1 MKLDQE
7 NQSGTSSIMGYGDL
21 LKFMKPYLKRHW
33 GAVAVLVVLVLG
45 LAALSR
51 AIPFLIGMVAER
63 GFQNKDVAFLA
74 TAALIYLGIE
84 ITRTLFEFSQFS
96 LFSFLGN
103 RIIHEVRVDLVKHVQ
118 KMPLEFFN
126 QNSTGRIVTR
136 LTNDPNTLAEL
147 FTDGV
152 VTAFVQTVILASI
165 LISLLFISVKLTLL
179 SLLLVPLFTYLA
191 YWLTEKIKL
200 ILVDQKKKL
209 AEINGFL
216 AENFNGMKIVQILN
230 QQKKSIH
237 QMKNLSNDYW
247 NLNMK
252 SVKAY
257 ALMQPS
263 MNLLNASVVISA
275 LYLAGGAAIRGE
287 IALAALIAFVLNSQ
301 DIIHPIREILE
312 KYQQFQNSLTSADRL
327 KTLFS
332 HPQENFDETLAVES
346 KFKGKIE
353 FKDVTFRYQ
362 KHLPKVLE
370 DVSLTVQPGQ
380 SLALTG
386 RTGSGKTTFASL
398 LLRLYEINEG
408 EILIDGKNLLQISPL
423 DLRRRFALIQQDPY
437 LFKGS
442 LKENIV
448 LGDPTITDHH
458 LNHAFQLVGFKDY
471 LSRTGRDLDFKV
483 LEKGSNL
490 SLGERQLIAFL
501 RVLSRDPDVVILDE
515 ATANVDSE
523 TESLIQKATL
533 EIMKNKTCIIIA
545 HRLSTIEN
553 CDHMIVLSR
562 GKIIK
567 QGPPREL
574 LKQSEVKQELE
585 TVH

>member
-7 NQSGTSSIMGYGDL
+7 NLDNTKSIMGYGDL
-21 LKFMKPYLKRHW
+21 IQFMKPYLKRHW
-33 GAVAVLVVLVLG
+33 GLVALLVLLVFS

-51 AIPFLIGMVAER
+51 AVPFLIGMAAEK

-74 TAALIYLGIE
+74 TAALMYLGIE

-103 RIIHEVRVDLVKHVQ
+103 RIIHEVRVDLIKHVQ

-152 VTAFVQTVILASI
+152 VTAFVQTVILTSI
-165 LISLLFISVKLTLL
+165 LISLLIISVKLTLL
-179 SLLLVPLFTYLA
+179 SLILVPLFTYIA

-200 ILVDQKKKL
+200 ILMDQKKKL

-230 QQKKSIH
+230 QQKKSMD
-237 QMKNLSNDYW
+237 QMKQLSNENW
-247 NLNMK
+247 KLNMK

-275 LYLAGGAAIRGE
+275 LYLAGGSALRGE

-332 HPQENFDETLAVES
+332 HPEEKFDETAIVQS
-346 KFKGKIE
+346 QFKGRIE

-362 KHLPKVLE
+362 KDLPTVLE
-370 DVSLTVQPGQ
+370 KVSIDIQPGK

-386 RTGSGKTTFASL
+386 RTGSGKTTFVSL
-398 LLRLYEINEG
+398 LLRFYDISEG
-408 EILIDGKNLLQISPL
+408 EILIDGQSILDISPL

-437 LFKGS
+437 LFRGT

-448 LGDPTITDHH
+448 LGDKSITEAH
-458 LNHAFQLVGFKDY
+458 LEQAFELVGFKDY
-471 LSRTGRDLDFKV
+471 LNRTGRDLSFEV
-483 LEKGSNL
+483 LEKGNNL

-501 RVLSRDPDVVILDE
+501 RVLSRDPDIVILDE

-533 EIMKNKTCIIIA
+533 EIMKNKTCLIIA

-553 CDHMIVLSR
+553 CDHMVVLSR
-562 GKIIK
+562 GKIIN
-567 QGPPREL
+567 QGSPKVL
-574 LKQSEVKQELE
+574 LRQSEIKKELE
-585 TVH
+585 SV

>member
-7 NQSGTSSIMGYGDL
+7 NQNETRSIMGYGDL
-21 LKFMKPYLKRHW
+21 FIFMKPYLKRHW
-33 GAVAVLVVLVLG
+33 GTVALLVILIFI

-51 AIPFLIGMVAER
+51 AVPFLIGLAAER

-74 TAALIYLGIE
+74 TAALIYLGLE
-84 ITRTLFEFSQFS
+84 ISKTIFEFGQFS

-118 KMPLEFFN
+118 KLPLDFFN

-152 VTAFVQTVILASI
+152 VTAFVQSVILVSI
-165 LISLLFISVKLTLL
+165 LVALMIISVKLTLL
-179 SLLLVPLFTYLA
+179 SLILVPVFTYIA
-191 YWLTEKIKL
+191 YWLTEKIKI
-200 ILVDQKKKL
+200 ILMSQKKKL

-216 AENFNGMKIVQILN
+216 AENFNGMKIIQILN
-230 QQKKSIH
+230 QQNASKK
-237 QMKNLSNDYW
+237 QMKSLSHEYW
-247 NLNMK
+247 NLSMK

-275 LYLAGGAAIRGE
+275 LYLAGSSALSGE
-287 IALAALIAFVLNSQ
+287 MAMAALIAFVLNSQ

-327 KTLFS
+327 KTLFNQKAES
-332 HPQENFDETLAVES
+332 FDENIEVTKRFHGNVD
-346 KFKGKIE
+346 FKN
-353 FKDVTFRYQ
+353 VSFRYQ
-362 KHLPKVLE
+362 PSLPWVLKNI
-370 DVSLTVQPGQ
+370 SLSVPQGK

-386 RTGSGKTTFASL
+386 RTGSGKTTFVSL
-398 LLRLYEINEG
+398 MLRFYDVTDG
-408 EILIDGKNLLQISPL
+408 QILIDNQNVNDVSQLE
-423 DLRRRFALIQQDPY
+423 LRKRIALIQQDPY
-437 LFKGS
+437 LFKGT
-442 LKENIV
+442 LKENII
-448 LGDPTITDHH
+448 LGDETITDVH
-458 LNHAFQLVGFKDY
+458 LNRAFGLVGFHDY
-471 LSRTGRDLDFKV
+471 LRRTGRDLGFVV

-501 RVLSRDPDVVILDE
+501 RVLARDPDIVILDE

-533 EIMKNKTCIIIA
+533 EIMKNKTCLIIA
-545 HRLSTIEN
+545 HRLSTIEK
-553 CDHMIVLSR
+553 CDHMVILSR
-562 GKIIK
+562 GEISK
-567 QGPPREL
+567 QGTPQEL
-574 LKQSEVKQELE
+574 LRRKEVLEELE
-585 TVH
+585 S

>member
-7 NQSGTSSIMGYGDL
+7 NQSGTKSIMGYGDL
-21 LKFMKPYLKRHW
+21 FRFMKPYLKRHW
-33 GAVAVLVVLVLG
+33 GTVALLALLVFS

-51 AIPFLIGMVAER
+51 AIPFLIGLAAER
-63 GFQNKDVAFLA
+63 GFQNKDIAFLA
-74 TAALIYLGIE
+74 TAALLYLGIE
-84 ITRTLFEFSQFS
+84 ITRTIFEFGQFS

-152 VTAFVQTVILASI
+152 VTAFVQSVILVSI
-165 LISLLFISVKLTLL
+165 LISLLIISVQLTLL
-179 SLLLVPLFTYLA
+179 SLILVPVFTYIA

-200 ILVDQKKKL
+200 ILMDQKKKL

-216 AENFNGMKIVQILN
+216 AESFNGMKIIQILN
-230 QQKKSIH
+230 QQKKSMN
-237 QMKNLSNDYW
+237 QMKQLSNDYW

-275 LYLAGGAAIRGE
+275 LYLAGGSAIRGE

-332 HPQENFDETLAVES
+332 HPDEKFDETLEVTT
-346 KFKGKIE
+346 KFKGQVE
-353 FKDVTFRYQ
+353 FKNVTFHYQ
-362 KHLPKVLE
+362 KDLPAVLNQ
-370 DVSLTVQPGQ
+370 VSLQIQPGK

-386 RTGSGKTTFASL
+386 RTGSGKTTFVSL
-398 LLRLYEINEG
+398 LLRFYDISSG
-408 EILIDGKNLLQISPL
+408 QILIDGQNIQEISPL
-423 DLRRRFALIQQDPY
+423 VLRRRMALIQQDPY
-437 LFKGS
+437 LFKGT
-442 LKENIV
+442 LKDNII
-448 LGDPTITDHH
+448 LGDTTISDDD
-458 LNHAFQLVGFKDY
+458 LNHAFELVGFKDY
-471 LSRTGRDLDFKV
+471 LNRTGRSLNFEV

-501 RVLSRDPDVVILDE
+501 RVLSRDPDLVILDE

-523 TESLIQKATL
+523 TENLIQKATL
-533 EIMKNKTCIIIA
+533 EIMKNKTCVIIA

-553 CDHMIVLSR
+553 CDHMVVLSR
-562 GKIIK
+562 GKIIN
-567 QGPPREL
+567 QGPPKTL
-574 LKQSEVKQELE
+574 LRQSEIKKELE
-585 TVH
+585 SV

>member
-7 NQSGTSSIMGYGDL
+7 NQNGTKSIMGYGDL
-21 LKFMKPYLKRHW
+21 FRFMKPYLKRHW
-33 GAVAVLVVLVLG
+33 GMVALLVVLVLS

-51 AIPFLIGMVAER
+51 AIPFLIGMAAER
-63 GFQNKDVAFLA
+63 GFQNKDIAFLA
-74 TAALIYLGIE
+74 TAALLYLGIE
-84 ITRTLFEFSQFS
+84 ITKTIFEFGQFS

-165 LISLLFISVKLTLL
+165 LISLLIISVSLTLQAL
-179 SLLLVPLFTYLA
+179 ILVPIFTYIA

-200 ILVDQKKKL
+200 ILMDQKKKL

-216 AENFNGMKIVQILN
+216 AESFNGMKIIQILN
-230 QQKKSIH
+230 QQKKSTAH
-237 QMKNLSNDYW
+237 MNQLSSDYW

-275 LYLAGGAAIRGE
+275 LYLAGGSAIKGE

-332 HPQENFDETLAVES
+332 HPDEKFDETIEVQS
-346 KFKGKIE
+346 KLKGNIE
-353 FKDVTFRYQ
+353 FQNVTFRYQ
-362 KHLPKVLE
+362 KDLPAVL
-370 DVSLTVQPGQ
+370 DQVSLNIKPGQ

-386 RTGSGKTTFASL
+386 RTGSGKTTFVSL
-398 LLRLYEINEG
+398 LLRFYDISDG
-408 EILIDGKNLLQISPL
+408 QILIDGQNIQEISPL
-423 DLRRRFALIQQDPY
+423 ILRRRMALIQQDPY
-437 LFKGS
+437 LFKGT
-442 LKENIV
+442 LKDNII
-448 LGDPTITDHH
+448 LGDSTITDQQ
-458 LNHAFQLVGFKDY
+458 LNHAFELVGFKDY
-471 LSRTGRDLDFKV
+471 LSRTGRSLDFEV

-501 RVLSRDPDVVILDE
+501 RVLSRDPDLVILDE

-523 TESLIQKATL
+523 TENLIQKATL
-533 EIMKNKTCIIIA
+533 EIMKNKTCVIIA

-553 CDHMIVLSR
+553 CDHMVVLSR
-562 GKIIK
+562 GQIID
-567 QGPPREL
+567 QGPPKVL
-574 LKQSEVKQELE
+574 LRRNEIKQELE
-585 TVH
+585 SV

>member
-7 NQSGTSSIMGYGDL
+7 NIKSQDSMGYVDL
-21 LKFMKPYLKRHW
+21 FHFMKPYLRRHW
-33 GAVAVLVVLVLG
+33 GLVALLVLLVLL

-51 AIPFLIGMVAER
+51 AVPFLIGMAAEK

-74 TAALIYLGIE
+74 TAAALYLILE
-84 ITRTLFEFSQFS
+84 VTRTFFEFGQFS

-118 KMPLEFFN
+118 KLPLEFFN
-126 QNSTGRIVTR
+126 QNSVGRIVTR

-152 VTAFVQTVILASI
+152 VTVFVQSVI
-165 LISLLFISVKLTLL
+165 LISVFVALMLISWKLTLM
-179 SLLLVPLFTYLA
+179 SLILVPLFTYLA
-191 YWLTEKIKL
+191 YWLTEKIKM

-216 AENFNGMKIVQILN
+216 AESFSGIKIIQILN
-230 QQKKSIH
+230 QQSTTKSH
-237 QMKNLSNDYW
+237 MQSLSKEYW
-247 NLNMK
+247 DLSMK

-275 LYLAGGAAIRGE
+275 LFLAGRAALEGQ
-287 IALAALIAFVLNSQ
+287 IALAALVAFVLNSQ

-312 KYQQFQNSLTSADRL
+312 KYQQFQNSLTSADRVR
-327 KTLFS
+327 TLFS
-332 HPQENFDETLAVES
+332 QKMENFDEMKTVETTFRGQIS
-346 KFKGKIE
+346 FQN
-353 FKDVTFRYQ
+353 VSFRYQ
-362 KHLPKVLE
+362 PSLPWVLKN
-370 DVSLTVQPGQ
+370 VSIEVPPGT

-386 RTGSGKTTFASL
+386 RTGSGKTTFVSL
-398 LLRLYEINEG
+398 LLRFYDISEG
-408 EILIDGKNLLQISPL
+408 DLLIDGQKIQMLPHL
-423 DLRRRFALIQQDPY
+423 DLRKRLALIQQDPY
-437 LFKGS
+437 LFRGS
-442 LKENIV
+442 LRENIV
-448 LGDPTITDHH
+448 LGEDNITDQQ
-458 LNHAFQLVGFKDY
+458 LMRAFDLVGFKEY
-471 LSRTGRDLDFKV
+471 LQRTGRDLNFEV

-501 RVLSRDPDVVILDE
+501 RVLARDPDIVILDE

-533 EIMKNKTCIIIA
+533 EIMRNKTCLIIA

-553 CDHMIVLSR
+553 CDHMVVLSR
-562 GKIIK
+562 GEIIQ
-567 QGPPREL
+567 QGKPRDL
-574 LKQSEVKQELE
+574 LHKKEIREELE
-585 TVH
+585 T

>member
-7 NQSGTSSIMGYGDL
+7 IQNGTRSIMGYGDL
-21 LKFMKPYLKRHW
+21 FQFMKPYLKRHW
-33 GAVAVLVVLVLG
+33 GMVALLVLLVLS

-51 AIPFLIGMVAER
+51 AIPFLIGLAAER
-63 GFQNKDVAFLA
+63 GFQNKDIAFLA
-74 TAALIYLGIE
+74 TAALLYLAIE
-84 ITRTLFEFSQFS
+84 ITRTIFEFGQFS

-152 VTAFVQTVILASI
+152 VTAFVQTVILVSI
-165 LISLLFISVKLTLL
+165 LISLLIISVQLTLL
-179 SLLLVPLFTYLA
+179 SLILVPIFTYIA

-200 ILVDQKKKL
+200 ILMDQKKKL

-216 AENFNGMKIVQILN
+216 AESFNGIKIIQILN
-230 QQKKSIH
+230 QQKKSMN
-237 QMKNLSNDYW
+237 QMKQLSNDYW

-275 LYLAGGAAIRGE
+275 LYLAGGSALNGE

-332 HPQENFDETLAVES
+332 HPDENFDETLVVTT
-346 KFKGKIE
+346 KFKGQIE

-362 KHLPKVLE
+362 KDLPAVL
-370 DVSLTVQPGQ
+370 DQVSLQIEPGK

-386 RTGSGKTTFASL
+386 RTGSGKTTFVSL
-398 LLRLYEINEG
+398 LLRFYDISIG
-408 EILIDGKNLLQISPL
+408 QILIDGQNIQNISPL
-423 DLRRRFALIQQDPY
+423 VLRRRMALIQQDPY

-442 LKENIV
+442 LKENII
-448 LGDPTITDHH
+448 LGDRTISDEQ
-458 LNHAFQLVGFKDY
+458 LNHAFELVGFKDY
-471 LSRTGRDLDFKV
+471 LNRTGRSLDFEV

-501 RVLSRDPDVVILDE
+501 RVLSRDPDLVILDE

-523 TESLIQKATL
+523 TENLIQKATL
-533 EIMKNKTCIIIA
+533 EIMKNKTCVIIA

-562 GKIIK
+562 GKIIN
-567 QGPPREL
+567 QGPPKVL
-574 LKQSEVKQELE
+574 LRQSEIKKELE
-585 TVH
+585 SV